1 MNTKNSNSKKVQ
13 SKEIPSGSLT
23 IIGTPI
29 GNIMDLSPRAIDK
42 FKGADLVLCEDT
54 RITKKLANLRNFEI
68 KKLVS
73 FNNYNEK
80 YKQKYALNKIKE
92 GEKVVLTSDAGMP
105 LISDPGFSLLKECIE
120 NNIKVETVPGPSAS
134 IAALVVSGLSTQNFY
149 FAGFPN
155 KKKLKRIND
164 LKQLININ
172 ATLIWFES
180 PKRLLVF
187 LKDLKLVFGNRK
199 AVVVKELTKLFE
211 EILRGNLIDLIN
223 EIEKRKQ
230 LKGEYVVLL
239 DKPIISNIKFVN
251 DDIKN
256 QINTL
261 LETKPLRSVV
271 ETLVN
276 KTNLPKNVIYNA
288 ALEIKNNKQN
298 N

>member
-1 MNTKNSNSKKVQ
+1 MNIKNSNLKKVQ
-13 SKEIPSGSLT
+13 LKETPSGSLT

-29 GNIMDLSPRAIDK
+29 GNIMDLSPRAINK
-42 FKGADLVLCEDT
+42 FKEADLVLCEDT

-80 YKQKYALNKIKE
+80 YKQKYVLEKIKE
-92 GEKVVLTSDAGMP
+92 GNNVVLTSDAGMP

-120 NNIKVETVPGPSAS
+120 NNVKIETVPGPSAS
-134 IAALVVSGLSTQNFY
+134 ISALVVSGLSTQSFY

-155 KKKLKRIND
+155 KKKLARIND

-172 ATLIWFES
+172 ATLIWYES
-180 PKRLLVF
+180 PKRLLGF

-199 AVVVKELTKLFE
+199 AVIVKELTKLYE
-211 EILRGNLIDLIN
+211 EVLRDDLFNLIT
-223 EIEKRKQ
+223 EIENRKR
-230 LKGEYVVLL
+230 LKGEYVVVVE
-239 DKPIISNIKFVN
+239 KPFISKPKFVN

>member
-1 MNTKNSNSKKVQ
+1 MNIKNSNLKKVQ
-13 SKEIPSGSLT
+13 LKETPSGSLT

-29 GNIMDLSPRAIDK
+29 GNIMDLSPRAINK
-42 FKGADLVLCEDT
+42 FKEADLVLCEDT
-54 RITKKLANLRNFEI
+54 RITKKLANLRSFKI

-80 YKQKYALNKIKE
+80 YKQKYVLDKIKE
-92 GEKVVLTSDAGMP
+92 GNNVVLTSDAGMP

-120 NNIKVETVPGPSAS
+120 NNVKIETVPGPSAS
-134 IAALVVSGLSTQNFY
+134 ISALVVSGLSTQSFY

-155 KKKLKRIND
+155 KKKLARIND

-172 ATLIWFES
+172 ATLIWYES
-180 PKRLLVF
+180 PKRLLGF

-199 AVVVKELTKLFE
+199 AVIVKELTKLYE
-211 EILRGNLIDLIN
+211 EVLRDDLFNLIT
-223 EIEKRKQ
+223 EIEKRKR
-230 LKGEYVVLL
+230 LKGEYVVVVE
-239 DKPIISNIKFVN
+239 KPFISKTKFVD

>member
-1 MNTKNSNSKKVQ
+1 MNIKNSNLKKVQ
-13 SKEIPSGSLT
+13 LKETPSGSLT

-29 GNIMDLSPRAIDK
+29 GNIMDLSPRAINK
-42 FKGADLVLCEDT
+42 FKEADLVLCEDT

-80 YKQKYALNKIKE
+80 YKQKYVLDKIKE
-92 GEKVVLTSDAGMP
+92 GNNVVLTSDAGMP

-120 NNIKVETVPGPSAS
+120 NNVKIETVPGPSAS
-134 IAALVVSGLSTQNFY
+134 ISALVVSGLSTQSFY

-155 KKKLKRIND
+155 KKKLARIND

-172 ATLIWFES
+172 ATLIWYES
-180 PKRLLVF
+180 PKRLLGF

-199 AVVVKELTKLFE
+199 AVIVKELTKLYE
-211 EILRGNLIDLIN
+211 EVLRDDLFNLIT
-223 EIEKRKQ
+223 EIENRKR
-230 LKGEYVVLL
+230 LKGEYVVVVE
-239 DKPIISNIKFVN
+239 KPFISKTKFVN

-288 ALEIKNNKQN
+288 ALEIKNNKQIN
-298 N
+298 

>member
-1 MNTKNSNSKKVQ
+1 MNIKNSNLKKVQ
-13 SKEIPSGSLT
+13 LKETPSGSLT

-29 GNIMDLSPRAIDK
+29 GNIMDLSPRAINK
-42 FKGADLVLCEDT
+42 FKEADLVLCEDT
-54 RITKKLANLRNFEI
+54 RITKKLANLRSFEI

-80 YKQKYALNKIKE
+80 FKQKYVLDKIKE
-92 GEKVVLTSDAGMP
+92 GNNVVLTSDAGMP

-120 NNIKVETVPGPSAS
+120 NNVKIETVPGPSAS
-134 IAALVVSGLSTQNFY
+134 ISALVVSGLSTQSFY

-155 KKKLKRIND
+155 KKKLARIND

-172 ATLIWFES
+172 ATLIWYES
-180 PKRLLVF
+180 PKRLLGF

-199 AVVVKELTKLFE
+199 AVIVKELTKLYE
-211 EILRGNLIDLIN
+211 EVLRDDLFNLIT
-223 EIEKRKQ
+223 EIENRKR
-230 LKGEYVVLL
+230 LKGEYVVVVE
-239 DKPIISNIKFVN
+239 KPFISKTKFVN

-288 ALEIKNNKQN
+288 ALEIKNNKQIN
-298 N
+298 

>member
-1 MNTKNSNSKKVQ
+1 MNTKNSNSTKVQ
-13 SKEIPSGSLT
+13 LKEGPSGSLS

-29 GNIMDLSPRAIDK
+29 GNIMDLSPRAINK
-42 FKGADLVLCEDT
+42 FKEADLVLCEDT
-54 RITKKLANLRNFEI
+54 RITKKLANLRSFEI

-80 YKQKYALNKIKE
+80 YKQKYVLDKIKE
-92 GEKVVLTSDAGMP
+92 GNNVVLTSDAGMP

-120 NNIKVETVPGPSAS
+120 NNVKIETVPGPSAS
-134 IAALVVSGLSTQNFY
+134 ISALVVSGLSTQSFY

-155 KKKLKRIND
+155 KKKLARIND

-172 ATLIWFES
+172 ATLIWYES
-180 PKRLLVF
+180 PKRLLSF
-187 LKDLKLVFGNRK
+187 LKDLKFVFGNRK
-199 AVVVKELTKLFE
+199 AVIVKELTKLYE
-211 EILRGNLIDLIN
+211 EVLRDDLFNLIT
-223 EIEKRKQ
+223 EIEKRKR
-230 LKGEYVVLL
+230 LKGEYVVVVE
-239 DKPIISNIKFVN
+239 KPFISKTKFVN

-288 ALEIKNNKQN
+288 ALEIKNNKQIN
-298 N
+298 

>member
-1 MNTKNSNSKKVQ
+1 MNIKNSNLKKVQ
-13 SKEIPSGSLT
+13 LKETPSGSLT

-29 GNIMDLSPRAIDK
+29 GNIMDLSPRAINK
-42 FKGADLVLCEDT
+42 FKEADLVLCEDT
-54 RITKKLANLRNFEI
+54 RITKKLANLRSFEI

-80 YKQKYALNKIKE
+80 YKQKYVLDKIKE
-92 GEKVVLTSDAGMP
+92 GNNVVLTSDAGMP

-120 NNIKVETVPGPSAS
+120 NNVKIETVPGPSAS
-134 IAALVVSGLSTQNFY
+134 ISALVVSGLSTQSFY

-155 KKKLKRIND
+155 KKKLARIND

-172 ATLIWFES
+172 ATLIWYES
-180 PKRLLVF
+180 PKRLLGF

-199 AVVVKELTKLFE
+199 AVIVKELTKLYE
-211 EILRGNLIDLIN
+211 EVLRDDLFNLIT
-223 EIEKRKQ
+223 EIENRKR
-230 LKGEYVVLL
+230 LKGEYVVVVE
-239 DKPIISNIKFVN
+239 KPFISKTKFVD

>member
-1 MNTKNSNSKKVQ
+1 MNIKNSNLKKVQ
-13 SKEIPSGSLT
+13 LKETPSGSLT

-29 GNIMDLSPRAIDK
+29 GNIMDLSPRAINK
-42 FKGADLVLCEDT
+42 FKEADLVLCEDT
-54 RITKKLANLRNFEI
+54 RITKKLANLRSFEI

-80 YKQKYALNKIKE
+80 FKQKYVLDKIKE
-92 GEKVVLTSDAGMP
+92 GNNVVLTSDAGMP

-120 NNIKVETVPGPSAS
+120 NNVKIETVPGPSAS
-134 IAALVVSGLSTQNFY
+134 ISALVVSGLSTQSFY

-155 KKKLKRIND
+155 KKKLARIND

-172 ATLIWFES
+172 ATLIWYES
-180 PKRLLVF
+180 PKRLLGF

-199 AVVVKELTKLFE
+199 AVIVKELTKLYE
-211 EILRGNLIDLIN
+211 EVLRDDLFNLIA
-223 EIEKRKQ
+223 EIEKRKR
-230 LKGEYVVLL
+230 LKGEYVVVVE
-239 DKPIISNIKFVN
+239 KPFISKTKFVN

>member
-1 MNTKNSNSKKVQ
+1 MNIKNSNLKKVQ
-13 SKEIPSGSLT
+13 LKETPSGSLT

-29 GNIMDLSPRAIDK
+29 GNIMDLSPRAINK
-42 FKGADLVLCEDT
+42 FKEADLVLCEDT

-80 YKQKYALNKIKE
+80 YKQKYVLDKIKE
-92 GEKVVLTSDAGMP
+92 GNNVVLTSDAGMP

-120 NNIKVETVPGPSAS
+120 NNVKIETVPGPSAS
-134 IAALVVSGLSTQNFY
+134 ISALVVSGLSTQSFY

-155 KKKLKRIND
+155 KKKLARIND

-172 ATLIWFES
+172 ATLIWYES
-180 PKRLLVF
+180 PKRLLGF

-199 AVVVKELTKLFE
+199 AVIVKELTKLYE
-211 EILRGNLIDLIN
+211 EVLRDDLFNLIT
-223 EIEKRKQ
+223 EIEKRKR
-230 LKGEYVVLL
+230 LKGEYVVVVE
-239 DKPIISNIKFVN
+239 KPFISKTKFVD

-288 ALEIKNNKQN
+288 ALEIKNNKQIN
-298 N
+298 

>member
-1 MNTKNSNSKKVQ
+1 MNIKNSNLKKVQ
-13 SKEIPSGSLT
+13 LKETPSGSLT

-29 GNIMDLSPRAIDK
+29 GNIMDLSPRAINK
-42 FKGADLVLCEDT
+42 FKEADLVLCEDT
-54 RITKKLANLRNFEI
+54 RITKKLANLRSFEI

-80 YKQKYALNKIKE
+80 FKQKYVLDKIKE
-92 GEKVVLTSDAGMP
+92 GNNVVLTSDAGMP

-120 NNIKVETVPGPSAS
+120 NNVKIETVPGPSAS
-134 IAALVVSGLSTQNFY
+134 ISALVVSGLSTQSFY

-155 KKKLKRIND
+155 KKKLARIND

-172 ATLIWFES
+172 ATLIWYES
-180 PKRLLVF
+180 PKRLLGF

-199 AVVVKELTKLFE
+199 AVIVKELTKLYE
-211 EILRGNLIDLIN
+211 EVLRDDLFNLIT
-223 EIEKRKQ
+223 EIEKRKR
-230 LKGEYVVLL
+230 LKGEYVVVVE
-239 DKPIISNIKFVN
+239 KPFISKPKFVN

-288 ALEIKNNKQN
+288 ALEIKNNKQIN
-298 N
+298 

>member
-1 MNTKNSNSKKVQ
+1 MNIKNSNLKKVQ
-13 SKEIPSGSLT
+13 LKETPSGSLT

-29 GNIMDLSPRAIDK
+29 GNIMDLSPRAINK
-42 FKGADLVLCEDT
+42 FKEADLVLCEDT

-80 YKQKYALNKIKE
+80 YKQKYVLEKIKE
-92 GEKVVLTSDAGMP
+92 GNNVVLTSDAGMP

-120 NNIKVETVPGPSAS
+120 NNVKIETVPGPSAS
-134 IAALVVSGLSTQNFY
+134 ISALVVSGLSTQSFY

-155 KKKLKRIND
+155 KKKLARIND

-172 ATLIWFES
+172 ATLIWYES
-180 PKRLLVF
+180 PKRLLGF

-199 AVVVKELTKLFE
+199 AVIVKELTKLYE
-211 EILRGNLIDLIN
+211 EVLRDDLFNLIA
-223 EIEKRKQ
+223 EIEKRKR
-230 LKGEYVVLL
+230 LKGEYVVVVE
-239 DKPIISNIKFVN
+239 KPFISKTKFVN

-271 ETLVN
+271 EILVN

>member
-1 MNTKNSNSKKVQ
+1 MNTKNSNSTKVKL
-13 SKEIPSGSLT
+13 KESPSGSLT

-29 GNIMDLSPRAIDK
+29 GNIMDLSPRAINK
-42 FKGADLVLCEDT
+42 FKEADLVLCEDT
-54 RITKKLANLRNFEI
+54 RITKKLANLRSFEI

-80 YKQKYALNKIKE
+80 YKQKYVLDKIKE
-92 GEKVVLTSDAGMP
+92 GNNVVLTSDAGMP

-120 NNIKVETVPGPSAS
+120 NNVKIETVPGPSAS
-134 IAALVVSGLSTQNFY
+134 ISALVVSGLSTQNFY

-155 KKKLKRIND
+155 KKKLARIND

-172 ATLIWFES
+172 ATLIWYES
-180 PKRLLVF
+180 PKRLLGF

-199 AVVVKELTKLFE
+199 AVIVKELTKLYE
-211 EILRGNLIDLIN
+211 EVLRGNLFDLIT

-239 DKPIISNIKFVN
+239 EKPVISNIKFVN

-261 LETKPLRSVV
+261 LETKSLRSVV
-271 ETLVN
+271 EILVN
-276 KTNLPKNVIYNA
+276 KTNLPKNIIYNA
-288 ALEIKNNKQN
+288 ALEIKNNKPIN
-298 N
+298 

>member
-1 MNTKNSNSKKVQ
+1 MNIKNSNLKKVQ
-13 SKEIPSGSLT
+13 LKETPSGSLT

-29 GNIMDLSPRAIDK
+29 GNIMDLSPRAINK
-42 FKGADLVLCEDT
+42 FKEADLVLCEDT
-54 RITKKLANLRNFEI
+54 RITKKLANLRSFEI

-80 YKQKYALNKIKE
+80 YKQKYVLDKIKE
-92 GEKVVLTSDAGMP
+92 GNNVVLTSDAGMP

-120 NNIKVETVPGPSAS
+120 NNVKIETVPGPSAS
-134 IAALVVSGLSTQNFY
+134 ISALVVSGLSTQSFY

-155 KKKLKRIND
+155 KKKLARIND

-172 ATLIWFES
+172 ATLIWYES
-180 PKRLLVF
+180 PKRLLGF

-199 AVVVKELTKLFE
+199 AVIVKELTKLYE
-211 EILRGNLIDLIN
+211 EVLRDDLFNLIT
-223 EIEKRKQ
+223 EIENRKR
-230 LKGEYVVLL
+230 LKGEYVVVVE
-239 DKPIISNIKFVN
+239 KPFISKTKFVD

-288 ALEIKNNKQN
+288 ALEIKNNKQIN
-298 N
+298 

>member
-1 MNTKNSNSKKVQ
+1 MNIKNSNLKKVQ
-13 SKEIPSGSLT
+13 LKETPSGSLT

-29 GNIMDLSPRAIDK
+29 GNIMDLSPRAINK
-42 FKGADLVLCEDT
+42 FKEADLVLCEDT
-54 RITKKLANLRNFEI
+54 RITKKLANLRSFEI

-80 YKQKYALNKIKE
+80 YKQKYALDKIKE
-92 GEKVVLTSDAGMP
+92 GNNVVLTSDAGMP

-120 NNIKVETVPGPSAS
+120 NNVKIETVPGPSAS
-134 IAALVVSGLSTQNFY
+134 ISALVVSGLSTQSFY

-155 KKKLKRIND
+155 KKKLARIND

-172 ATLIWFES
+172 ATLIWYES
-180 PKRLLVF
+180 PKRLLGF

-199 AVVVKELTKLFE
+199 AVIVKELTKLYE
-211 EILRGNLIDLIN
+211 EVLRDDLFNLIT
-223 EIEKRKQ
+223 EIENRKR
-230 LKGEYVVLL
+230 LKGEYVVVVE
-239 DKPIISNIKFVN
+239 KPFISKTKFVD

-288 ALEIKNNKQN
+288 ALEIKNNKQIN
-298 N
+298 

>member
-1 MNTKNSNSKKVQ
+1 MNIKNSNLKKVQ
-13 SKEIPSGSLT
+13 LKETPSGSLT

-29 GNIMDLSPRAIDK
+29 GNIMDLSPRAINK
-42 FKGADLVLCEDT
+42 FKEADLVLCEDT
-54 RITKKLANLRNFEI
+54 RITKKLANLRSFEI

-80 YKQKYALNKIKE
+80 YKQKYALDKIKE
-92 GEKVVLTSDAGMP
+92 GNNVVLTSDAGMP

-120 NNIKVETVPGPSAS
+120 NNVKIETVPGPSAS
-134 IAALVVSGLSTQNFY
+134 ISALVVSGLSTQSFY

-155 KKKLKRIND
+155 KKKLARIND

-172 ATLIWFES
+172 ATLIWYES
-180 PKRLLVF
+180 PKRLLGF

-199 AVVVKELTKLFE
+199 AVIVKELTKLYE
-211 EILRGNLIDLIN
+211 EVLRDDLFNLIT
-223 EIEKRKQ
+223 EIENRKR
-230 LKGEYVVLL
+230 LKGEYVVVVE
-239 DKPIISNIKFVN
+239 KPFISKTKFVN

-288 ALEIKNNKQN
+288 ALEIKNNKQIN
-298 N
+298 